1 MTTHHRRPRHRVGF
15 TLIETLLAVCI
26 TAMVGTGIAT
36 MMSVLSRD
44 IGLQY
49 EARGVLVRTSTAQ
62 ARLSSYVAPARH
74 VLEADESA
82 LVLWL
87 EDARES
93 NTVHASEIRW
103 VRHDEH
109 QDRLIVEFVAFP
121 EAWSE
126 AAKAI
131 ADTEYPANASWSSV
145 RASFNT
151 RGLLAVAPLVDEIA
165 HASFSTP
172 SSGGEHTRLVEVE
185 VHLKTNQDPVPVQLG
200 DAIRIPRP
208 PLQ

>member
-1 MTTHHRRPRHRVGF
+1 MTTHHRRLPHRVGF

-26 TAMVGTGIAT
+26 TALVGTGIAT

-44 IGLQY
+44 ISMQY

-62 ARLSSYVAPARH
+62 VRLSSYVAPARH
-74 VLEADESA
+74 VLGADESS

-109 QDRLIVEFVAFP
+109 ADRLIVEFVAFP
-121 EAWSE
+121 DEWSE

-131 ADTEYPANASWSSV
+131 ADTEYPADANWDSV
-145 RASFNT
+145 RATFNSG
-151 RGLLAVAPLVDEIA
+151 GLLAAAPLVDEIA

-172 SSGGEHTRLVEVE
+172 STAGAHPRLVHVDI
-185 VHLKTNQDPVPVQLG
+185 HLKTNQDPVPIQLG